1 MEAPIDLVPTIS
13 RKDLISKREI
23 EKEEQRKQKELL
35 EKVSTKDIFL
45 EKCYFSS
52 HVQKFREV

>member
-35 EKVSTKDIFL
+35 EKVTTKDFFK
-45 EKCYFSS
+45 ENCYFSS
-52 HVQKFREV
+52 LV